1 MDKVYCIISDDD
13 IQDIITVTE
22 SVFKQFNVQ
31 SEILDYRNNNQYAEF
46 DLSLPDGLRLRSF
59 ISFQEE
65 INIRLPEIEVE
76 MLPDFERGT
85 VVLRAKHPIPKQF
98 LSSENDLELTEDPKL
113 KEAIQIVTDAGMA
126 STTLLQRKLQISFS
140 RASSIMYA
148 MESMG
153 IVGPFAGSK
162 PREVYASKDSTQGK
176 QTNNNPNEIV
186 CPRCGSNNIQIAVN
200 TYQQKKKRSFLLN
213 LFLVVITGGIW
224 LIWMLVR
231 SNSVEKQAKVYVCQ
245 SCGYTETTQAT
256 DRPNWM
262 AILSGGWRSLFA
274 AIICIILIIFIIT
287 FVINH

>member
-1 MDKVYCIISDDD
+1 MDNVYCIISDED

-22 SVFKQFNVQ
+22 GVFKQFSVQ
-31 SEILDYRNNNQYAEF
+31 SEILDYRNNNQFAEF
-46 DLSLPDGLRLRSF
+46 DLSLPDGMRLRSF

-65 INIRLPEIEVE
+65 INIRLPEIEIE

-98 LSSENDLELTEDPKL
+98 ISTEDNLDIAEDPKL
-113 KEAIQIVTDAGMA
+113 KEALQAVTESGMA
-126 STTLLQRKLQISFS
+126 STTLLQRKLNIGYA
-140 RASSIMYA
+140 RASNLMAA

-153 IVGPFAGSK
+153 IVGPFAGSN
-162 PREVYASKDSTQGK
+162 PREVFVSKDSPQSK
-176 QTNNNPNEIV
+176 QTNYNPNEIV
-186 CPRCGSNNIQIAVN
+186 CPRCGSNNIHISVN
-200 TYQQKKKRSFLLN
+200 AYQQKKKRSFLWN

-231 SNSVEKQAKVYVCQ
+231 NNAVDKQEKVYVCQ
-245 SCGYTETTQAT
+245 KCGYTETTQST

-262 AILSGGWRSLFA
+262 AILSGGWGSLFA

>member
-1 MDKVYCIISDDD
+1 M
-13 IQDIITVTE
+13 
-22 SVFKQFNVQ
+22 
-31 SEILDYRNNNQYAEF
+31 
-46 DLSLPDGLRLRSF
+46 SLPDGMRLRSF

-98 LSSENDLELTEDPKL
+98 VSTEDNLDIAEDPKL
-113 KEAIQIVTDAGMA
+113 KEAIQAVTEAGMA
-126 STTLLQRKLQISFS
+126 STTLLQRKLNIGYA
-140 RASSIMYA
+140 RASNLMDA
-148 MESMG
+148 MESKG
-153 IVGPFAGSK
+153 IVGSFAGSK
-162 PREVYASKDSTQGK
+162 PREVYFSNGAIPSKQA
-176 QTNNNPNEIV
+176 NNNPNGIV
-186 CPRCGSNNIQIAVN
+186 CPRCGSNNIQISVN

-231 SNSVEKQAKVYVCQ
+231 NNSVERQEKVYVCQ
-245 SCGYTETTQAT
+245 KCGYTETTQST
-256 DRPNWM
+256 DRPNWR
-262 AILSGGWRSLFA
+262 AIFSGGWGSLFA